1 LNDEK
6 MTEQPHYGT
15 GTKMKKDIRSSSA
28 AGSVIPS
35 KHQPKV
41 RAALEQRCALLPFH
55 DEAAPFEDYLFGSA
69 TSLYAFFHTNG
80 YKILRAEW
88 TQGTI
93 SPPLRAYDGWIYAF
107 YGEEDYPIYVGET
120 GRTFIAR
127 FDEHKEKSWWSNWKA
142 VKVLPCPNKAMRKV
156 FESLIGLA
164 GGYQFN
170 KMQPA
175 GDDNLMNDIILS
187 LLSLGNDRNQPQS
200 SPIKRY

>member
-1 LNDEK
+1 
-6 MTEQPHYGT
+6 M
-15 GTKMKKDIRSSSA
+15 MKDIRSSSVA
-28 AGSVIPS
+28 ASVIPS
-35 KHQPKV
+35 EHQPKV

-55 DEAAPFEDYLFGSA
+55 DLAAPLEDYLFGTA

-80 YKILRAEW
+80 YKILRPEW
-88 TQGTI
+88 THGTI
-93 SPPLRAYDGWIYAF
+93 SQPLREYDGWIYAF
-107 YGEEDYPIYVGET
+107 YGEDDYPIYVGET

-127 FDEHKEKSWWSNWKA
+127 FDEHKEKSWWSAWKA

-175 GDDNLMNDIILS
+175 GSDNLMNDVLLS
-187 LLSLGNDRNQPQS
+187 LLLLGNDRNQPPKFPNQEILNS
-200 SPIKRY
+200 IELVSAHLERLGI